1 LSTQEEN
8 RDALVARRERVIF
21 SRGEENFSARDVI
34 DWALALGGLG
44 ALWTDFLR
52 VVECDRCANEQELD
66 DDAVDEAAVAFRYR
80 HDLITAEETERWLA
94 DRGLTLTEF
103 GEYFARR
110 YWAQNYDSEIDI
122 PDHSYS
128 TATAEEKDL
137 FLVDLIV
144 SDKLDRLAEEMSFRL
159 ASEAE
164 EKANAG
170 FREPTSA
177 AADASTMREQFVA
190 REGISDLGEWLER
203 IGRDEKWLYE
213 ILAAEEAFQRRSATI
228 VDEKA
233 LERELLGMRLN
244 LTRFE
249 LEIIEVDSRDA
260 AAEVMACVR
269 SDGMQMSEIAEE
281 SRYPFRETEVMLEDL
296 PPEQQQ
302 SFLSVRAGAL
312 LEPVARED
320 GFEVCRVKT
329 RVDPS
334 LSDARVRDSLRE
346 QISRRHF
353 SELVSRHIDWKLL
366 QPTGGE

>member
-1 LSTQEEN
+1 MSTQEEN

-34 DWALALGGLG
+34 DWALVQGRLG
-44 ALWTDFLR
+44 ALWKDFLR
-52 VVECDRCANEQELD
+52 AVECDRCANEQELELD
-66 DDAVDEAAVAFRYR
+66 DDAVDETMVAFRYR

-110 YWAQNYDSEIDI
+110 YWAQNYNGEIDV

-137 FLVDLIV
+137 LLVDLTL
-144 SDKLDRLAEEMSFRL
+144 SDELNRLAEEMSFRV
-159 ASEAE
+159 AAEAE
-164 EKANAG
+164 KKAHGSEPALAPIQVE
-170 FREPTSA
+170 RE
-177 AADASTMREQFVA
+177 RLLA
-190 REGISDLGEWLER
+190 REGISDLSEWLQR
-203 IGRDEKWLYE
+203 IGRDEKWLDQT
-213 ILAAEEAFQRRSATI
+213 LAAEEAFRRLSAVVI
-228 VDEKA
+228 DEKA
-233 LERELLGMRLN
+233 LERELVSMRLN
-244 LTRFE
+244 LSRFE

-260 AAEVMACVR
+260 AAEVIACVR
-269 SDGMQMSEIAEE
+269 NDGMEMSEIAEE
-281 SRYPFRETEVMLEDL
+281 SRYPFRQSEVLLEDL

-302 SFLSVRAGAL
+302 SFLSVKAGAL

-329 RVDPS
+329 RSDPS
-334 LSDARVRDSLRE
+334 LSDSRVRDRLRD

-366 QPTGGE
+366 QPSSEE